1 MGESKRRRKN
11 DSVNSGRTVGRPRKV
26 DGPRVPYDEI
36 DKLLVHG
43 EVVPT
48 EAGKGTAVVYPSHR
62 ELARRYGCSHSL
74 IATYSKK
81 HDCLRRRT
89 EAKARVAVK
98 ADQKLV
104 ELRATALALSKDDAL
119 RMIDTYLVGFEKALG
134 EGRVR
139 YDNPTD
145 FNTMLRLKEFILG
158 GADSRQEIHAAL
170 SLEDL
175 QARHKQMLQGVEAT
189 TAAERGDHERGPE
202 AIDAGERQVGA
213 KAPPGPLA
221 MPLGKANGGFATV
234 PRASTADH
242 EPDDG
247 DDAAH
252 GGDTRA
258 EDGP

>member
-1 MGESKRRRKN
+1 MSD
-11 DSVNSGRTVGRPRKV
+11 DSTTQAKKTGRPKKT
-26 DGPRVPYDEI
+26 DGPRVPYQQVDRI
-36 DKLLVHG
+36 LVFG
-43 EVVPT
+43 ELVNSGDGKEPTVVF
-48 EAGKGTAVVYPSHR
+48 PSYR
-62 ELARRYGCSHSL
+62 ELAKRFGVCHSV
-74 IATYSKK
+74 IADYAKK
-81 HDCLRRRT
+81 HDCMRRREQAQSRV
-89 EAKARVAVK
+89 EART
-98 ADQKLV
+98 DEKLI
-104 ELRATALALSKDDAL
+104 ELRATAFAMSKDDTL
-119 RMIDTYLVGFEKALG
+119 RIIDAYIGGFEKAVA

-139 YDNPTD
+139 FENPSD
-145 FNTMLRLKEFILG
+145 FNTMVRLKEFIQG

-202 AIDAGERQVGA
+202 AIEAGEREASA
-213 KAPPGPLA
+213 KPPPGPLA
-221 MPLGKANGGFATV
+221 MPLGKANGGFA
-234 PRASTADH
+234 PLARAPMADH

>member
-1 MGESKRRRKN
+1 MSD
-11 DSVNSGRTVGRPRKV
+11 DSTTQAKKTGRPKKA
-26 DGPRVPYDEI
+26 DGPRVPYQQVDRI
-36 DKLLVHG
+36 LVFG
-43 EVVPT
+43 ELVDSGDGKEPTVVF
-48 EAGKGTAVVYPSHR
+48 PSYR
-62 ELARRYGCSHSL
+62 ELAKRFGVCHSV
-74 IATYSKK
+74 IADYAKK
-81 HDCLRRRT
+81 HDCMRRREQAQSRV
-89 EAKARVAVK
+89 EART
-98 ADQKLV
+98 DEKLI
-104 ELRATALALSKDDAL
+104 ELRASAFAMSKDDTL
-119 RMIDTYLVGFEKALG
+119 RIIDAYIGGFEKAVAD
-134 EGRVR
+134 GRVR
-139 YDNPTD
+139 FENPTD
-145 FNTMLRLKEFILG
+145 FNTMVRLKEFIQG

-202 AIDAGERQVGA
+202 AIEAGERQVGA

-234 PRASTADH
+234 ARAAPADH